1 MSNPVKSTLD
11 DIFGNSNALSDTAIA
26 SSLANHKK
34 ADRVTMDT
42 NILHQVIK
50 NTPKSLLDIEFK
62 VQTALGTSGVTGS
75 ENPDLDTTKMTV
87 IFAENT
93 HMLEKIAPV
102 VQEYDLLSATQILLV
117 ENTTEV
123 HPPKKYG
130 LKYDNI
136 MKEIE
141 TLTLDQVKEYS
152 GDVM

>member
-1 MSNPVKSTLD
+1 
-11 DIFGNSNALSDTAIA
+11 
-26 SSLANHKK
+26 
-34 ADRVTMDT
+34 
-42 NILHQVIK
+42 
-50 NTPKSLLDIEFK
+50 
-62 VQTALGTSGVTGS
+62 
-75 ENPDLDTTKMTV
+75 
-87 IFAENT
+87 
-93 HMLEKIAPV
+93 MLEKIAPV

-130 LKYDNI
+130 LKYVDV